1 MDTNSTQSKSF
12 LQTEHKLL
20 LLYLIDKMD
29 IPLSSSQ
36 IELFALSENFMNYF
50 SLQECLSEMVQIK
63 YLDAYKDNNTTRYT
77 ITDEGLQS
85 LDYFEKHIPIDT
97 RNKINQYVLENR
109 KRIKRDYETTAN
121 YFKELNSDD
130 FTVKCAIY
138 EDDAMLMEINLSVV
152 SRDQAK
158 LICNNWKTNISTLYS
173 DILSKLITP
182 PTIDNSAKFSEN
194 ITNKEK
200 ANTE

>member
-1 MDTNSTQSKSF
+1 MKENDLLDKQLT
-12 LQTEHKLL
+12 QTENKLI

-29 IPLSSSQ
+29 IPLSNSQ
-36 IELFALSENFMNYF
+36 ISHFALSENYMNYF
-50 SLQECLSEMVQIK
+50 SLQECLSEMVEIK
-63 YLDAYKDNNTTRYT
+63 YLDSYKDNNTTRYT

-85 LDYFEKHIPIDT
+85 LDYFEKRIPIET
-97 RNKINQYVLENR
+97 RNTINEYVIQNR

-130 FTVKCAIY
+130 FTVKCALY

-158 LICNNWKTNISTLYS
+158 LICNNWKTNISTLYG
-173 DILSKLITP
+173 DILSKLIT
-182 PTIDNSAKFSEN
+182 TSSDNNNSSFSN
-194 ITNKEK
+194 ITEEIKKEK
-200 ANTE
+200 